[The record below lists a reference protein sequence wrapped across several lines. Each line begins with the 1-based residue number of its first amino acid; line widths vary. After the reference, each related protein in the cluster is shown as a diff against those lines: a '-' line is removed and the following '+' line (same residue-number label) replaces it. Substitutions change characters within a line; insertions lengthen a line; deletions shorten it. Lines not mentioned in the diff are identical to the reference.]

1 MSVMEFWECPAL
13 RSDIQLQLSTRCPHL
28 SLLSCSLLSARRKSD
43 SRNQPFLFGQFANSP
58 RDITKTSALHN
69 FSLWLE
75 HNHLRRVLLYWL
87 TPAAPSTHQTTTWL
101 AMNPM
106 SLFTVPRHSPGS
118 CDGKELTNLSFLVL
132 DLPQIYTKPSG
143 TELMK
148 ALDLLAIKPRSF
160 STDAHEDVERP
171 SVQPA
176 GVTHY
181 LTSIVASP
189 LSWLDNDQLREA
201 VWDAASARISER
213 SGRTGRWSVRLQ

>member
-1 MSVMEFWECPAL
+1 MNYQCIV
-13 RSDIQLQLSTRCPHL
+13 HL
-28 SLLSCSLLSARRKSD
+28 SLSSVLLLSVRRKSD
-43 SRNQPFLFGQFANSP
+43 SRNQPFLFGQFASFPP
-58 RDITKTSALHN
+58 RYHQNLRSSH
-69 FSLWLE
+69 FSLVGAQPTSKS
-75 HNHLRRVLLYWL
+75 RDLLCWL
-87 TPAAPSTHQTTTWL
+87 TPAAHSIYQTTTWL

-189 LSWLDNDQLREA
+189 LSWLDTDQLREA

-213 SGRTGRWSVRLQ
+213 SGRTGRWSVSL

>member
-1 MSVMEFWECPAL
+1 MVIQRELSVHCPSFSFLCSSIVGPAQIRFAEPAFPLWAICEFSPAT
-13 RSDIQLQLSTRCPHL
+13 SP
-28 SLLSCSLLSARRKSD
+28 K
-43 SRNQPFLFGQFANSP
+43 PPLFTF
-58 RDITKTSALHN
+58 
-69 FSLWLE
+69 FSLVGAQPTSKS
-75 HNHLRRVLLYWL
+75 RDLLCWL
-87 TPAAPSTHQTTTWL
+87 TPAAHSIYQTTTWL
-101 AMNPM
+101 AMNPVN
-106 SLFTVPRHSPGS
+106 LFTVPRHSPGS
-118 CDGKELTNLSFLVL
+118 CDGKELTKSPLVL

-160 STDAHEDVERP
+160 GTDAQEAVERP

-213 SGRTGRWSVRLQ
+213 SGRTGRWSVSL